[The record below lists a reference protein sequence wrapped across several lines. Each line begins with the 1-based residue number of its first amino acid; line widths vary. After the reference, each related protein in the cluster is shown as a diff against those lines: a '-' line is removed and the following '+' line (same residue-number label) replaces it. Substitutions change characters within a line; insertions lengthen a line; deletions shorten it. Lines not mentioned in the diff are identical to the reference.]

1 MNNNQINPRLLV
13 LLLIIALGALVRLV
27 NAAEPSAISVFTPIG
42 AMGLFGGAHFSN
54 RWKAYL
60 FPLLA
65 LLLSDLAVNLI
76 IFKGQYGVMYAGWYG
91 VYAIFALIVF
101 IWQSMLKKVS
111 FKNIL
116 LAAVVASLTHWILSD
131 LMSFFSPYSLDLR
144 TGKPFTKDL
153 DGLIQCYWQALPY
166 LRNFFAG
173 TLVYSALM
181 FGAFELAKRRFP
193 ALAFEK
199 VTA

>member
-27 NAAEPSAISVFTPIG
+27 NSAEVSAISAFTPIG
-42 AMGLFGGAHFSN
+42 AMGLFGGAHFNN

-65 LLLSDLAVNLI
+65 LLLSDLAINLI
-76 IFKGQYGVMYAGWYG
+76 LFKGQYGVMYQGWPG
-91 VYAIFALIVF
+91 VYAIFALIVW
-101 IWQSMLKKVS
+101 IGQSLLKKVS
-111 FKNIL
+111 IKNVLI
-116 LAAVVASLTHWILSD
+116 AAIVASLAHWILSD

-144 TGKPFTKDL
+144 TSKPFTKNL

-173 TLVYSALM
+173 TVAYSALM

-193 ALAFEK
+193 ALA
-199 VTA
+199 TA

>member
-27 NAAEPSAISVFTPIG
+27 NSAEVSAISAFTPVG
-42 AMGLFGGAHFSN
+42 AMGLFGGAHFNN

-65 LLLSDLAVNLI
+65 LLLSDLAINLI
-76 IFKGQYGVMYAGWYG
+76 LFKGQYGVMYQGWYG
-91 VYAIFALIVF
+91 VYAIFALIVW
-101 IWQSMLKKVS
+101 IGQSLLKKVS
-111 FKNIL
+111 IKNVLI
-116 LAAVVASLTHWILSD
+116 AAIVASLAHWILSD
-131 LMSFFSPYSLDLR
+131 LMSFFSPFSLDLR

-173 TLVYSALM
+173 TVVYSALM

-193 ALAFEK
+193 AL
-199 VTA
+199 VY